1 MDPEEEEGY
10 PQRFRRWLAQRPP
23 AGERWKTL
31 ADDMVRARTYTFP
44 DRDRARTHRSVAA
57 RIITFA
63 NALGTDVEAVW
74 PLDTTEKVIDA
85 IARVVGRRAGKGGN
99 GGPVNT
105 WIHFFRGA
113 VRNGSLP
120 IKPEDAGRLN
130 RASVVRRLEDLQ
142 RGNPDAYRCP
152 SSWVAKTQRNRPLTE
167 TELVRLLAHANAAE
181 RAFLLLLASTALRS
195 EAMTLLRVDQVTHP
209 NGEMREDAVVIE
221 KNSRWRRIP
230 LVRVVREAIA
240 QWLRCDPRVDE
251 GTSRRLFP
259 VSTPRLLERMAR
271 KAGLQTR
278 HNPHQFRT
286 YLVEH
291 ALRAGNDVED
301 VARYL
306 GHRSGVTTLRY
317 YGGSDAAMRR
327 PPPDVDELIA
337 EEVSRVI
344 ALRLGID
351 RGGSTKE

>member
-1 MDPEEEEGY
+1 M
-10 PQRFRRWLAQRPP
+10 
-23 AGERWKTL
+23 
-31 ADDMVRARTYTFP
+31 ADDIVRARTYMFP
-44 DRDRARTHRSVAA
+44 DRDVGRTHRSVAA

-63 NALGTDVEAVW
+63 NALGPDVEAVW
-74 PLDTTEKVIDA
+74 PLDTPEKVVDA
-85 IARVVGRRAGKGGN
+85 IARVVGRRSRQRGAG

-120 IKPEDAGRLN
+120 VQRGEVGRLN
-130 RASVVRRLEDLQ
+130 HASVVRRVQDLQ
-142 RGNPDAYRCP
+142 RCKPEVYRCP
-152 SSWVAKTQRNRPLTE
+152 ESWVAKTQRNRSLTE
-167 TELVRLLAHANAAE
+167 TELMRLLACANAAE

-195 EAMTLLRVDQVTHP
+195 EAMTLLRVDQVTHA
-209 NGEMREDAVVIE
+209 NGEVREDAVVIE
-221 KNSRWRRIP
+221 KNSRYRRIP

-240 QWLRCDPRVDE
+240 TWLQCDPRAAE

-259 VSTPRLLERMAR
+259 VSTPRLLQRMVR
-271 KAGLQTR
+271 KAGLSTR

-291 ALRAGNDVED
+291 ALRAGSDVED

-317 YGGSDAAMRR
+317 YGGSDASLR
-327 PPPDVDELIA
+327 PPDVDTLIA
-337 EEVSRVI
+337 EEVARVI
-344 ALRLGID
+344 ALRLGFVGAGVTK
-351 RGGSTKE
+351 GGQVVSNLKGMRDEIATTNTESFFTG